1 MAEDART
8 ILSYLKDKNSKY
20 GPYTWQSVN
29 GEVTVQWLPDEKPAK
44 GWIDIKNPKG
54 VKGASG
60 FRKLM
65 KSTLPKLDIISEI
78 PAQWEWN
85 PDDVKKG
92 GIYEY
97 LGPKMKGSFTPNP
110 DMPNKAAVWDT
121 RPKSK
126 GTIMSVK
133 KNKVTQTGGKST
145 GEGRLGQGNEGTQQ
159 KLNNLIE
166 ESKRKEILDAKGYP
180 TEESIELGTKTDTKA
195 EINNLRRE
203 VATQLEAARDLN
215 GVANIEGNK
224 NILSKLRDKLKNL
237 PKEIQVSNV
246 NKLFRALR
254 KGIKISDIPLSDL
267 PSIKSENSKEVNK
280 LTDKEVRKLKA
291 TGVIDGEFTYGPI
304 LRWGKRMKKWGV
316 DLEGN
321 ARSIEGFV
329 KWLNKSYSDAQIRA
343 KLEGTRPWRGEYQAG
358 HGTSVQQGGSHSP
371 GNLAP
376 QPARK
381 IIRDLIGNL
390 DIKGKSLHTLEDL
403 QRAGVDGGTLLGAF
417 QEYMN
422 EGEKNILRFA
432 DLPMRDRSLILHGV
446 DIDGNALN
454 SEALSIA
461 ARRKLDD
468 RAGELFIKRANPD
481 LPKGRN
487 RMEKILDPAANTEIL
502 EVKRSI
508 LGGKGFQNVFTTN
521 AFKTAK
527 NILKGGAAITG
538 KTLLNVGKI
547 GAEELVVNPNVATN
561 VAQLQNRL
569 EAGENAGTVLKE
581 EGSDIAKDLYEEA
594 KGTAGILAAF
604 KLASAYAPQATAA
617 GGTALGLVGWPLA
630 AAGAWKSVDAYRKE
644 RGLRTLTDITRE
656 DVAPVW
662 NAAKDGEGQT
672 SIPGDNNIGSS
683 LQENKVSGGGLV
695 KYRTQESTEW
705 TTDLD
710 EDEEPKPEYK
720 YAPSLQLGGV

>member
-20 GPYTWQSVN
+20 GAHTWQSVN
-29 GEVTVQWLPDEKPAK
+29 GEVKVQWLPDESR
-44 GWIDIKNPKG
+44 GWIDIENPKG

-65 KSTLPKLDIISEI
+65 KSTLPKLDVISEI
-78 PAQWEWN
+78 PAKWEWN

-133 KNKVTQTGGKST
+133 KNKVTQTGGERT
-145 GEGRLGQGNEGTQQ
+145 GEGRLGQGNKGTQQ

-180 TEESIELGTKTDTKA
+180 TEDSIELGTKSDPKT

-203 VATQLEAARDLN
+203 VASQLEAARDLN
-215 GVANIEGNK
+215 GVDNIEGNK
-224 NILSKLRDKLKNL
+224 NILSKLRNKLKNL

-280 LTDKEVRKLKA
+280 LTDKEIRKWKA
-291 TGVIDGEFTYGPI
+291 TGVIDGEFTHGPI
-304 LRWGKRMKKWGV
+304 LRWGRRMTDEGKWGV
-316 DLEGN
+316 DLQGTK
-321 ARSIEGFV
+321 RSIEGFV
-329 KWLNKSYSDAQIRA
+329 KWLNKSYSDAQTRA
-343 KLEGTRPWRGEYQAG
+343 KLEGTRPWRGETHGG
-358 HGTSVQQGGSHSP
+358 HGTSVEHGGSHSP

-422 EGEKNILRFA
+422 EGAENILRFA

-481 LPKGRN
+481 LPKSRT
-487 RMEKILDPAANTEIL
+487 RMEQILDPAINTEIL

-508 LGGKGFQNVFTTN
+508 LGGKGFQNIYTAN
-521 AFKTAK
+521 AFKTARRV
-527 NILKGGAAITG
+527 IYGTTAMMGKGLI
-538 KTLLNVGKI
+538 NVGKV

-569 EAGENAGTVLKE
+569 EAGEDTGTVLKE
-581 EGSDIAKDLYEEA
+581 EGLDIAQDLYEEA

-617 GGTALGLVGWPLA
+617 GGTALGLVAWPLA
-630 AAGAWKSVDAYRKE
+630 AAGVWKSVDAYRKE
-644 RGLRTLTDITRE
+644 RGLRTLTDITKE

-662 NAAKDGEGQT
+662 NAAKEGEALT
-672 SIPGDNNIGSS
+672 SIPGDNNIGTT
-683 LQENKVSGGGLV
+683 LQEKRKIAPNMV
-695 KYRTQESTEW
+695 Q
-705 TTDLD
+705 
-710 EDEEPKPEYK
+710 DEEGNWIEVPH
-720 YAPSLQLGGV
+720 LGGV

>member
-8 ILSYLKDKNSKY
+8 ILSYLKDKNSPY

-29 GEVTVQWLPDEKPAK
+29 GEVKVQWLPDEGK
-44 GWIDIKNPKG
+44 GWIDIENPKG

-65 KSTLPKLDIISEI
+65 KSTLPKLDVISEI

-133 KNKVTQTGGKST
+133 PKPGST
-145 GEGRLGQGNEGTQQ
+145 GQGQPNNPKIQQLNEVFNEVDD
-159 KLNNLIE
+159 K
-166 ESKRKEILDAKGYP
+166 
-180 TEESIELGTKTDTKA
+180 IELGTKPNTKA
-195 EINNLRRE
+195 EVNNIRRE

-215 GVANIEGNK
+215 GIDNIEGNK
-224 NILSKLRDKLKNL
+224 NILSKLRSKLKNL

-267 PSIKSENSKEVNK
+267 PSIKSENSKEVNV
-280 LTDKEVRKLKA
+280 LTDKEIRKWKS
-291 TGVIDGEFTYGPI
+291 TGVIDGEFTHGPI
-304 LRWGKRMKKWGV
+304 LRWGKRIKKWGV

-329 KWLNKSYSDAQIRA
+329 KWLNKSYSTAQIRA
-343 KLEGTRPWRGEYQAG
+343 KLEGTRPWRGETHAG
-358 HGTSVQQGGSHSP
+358 HGTSVEDFGSHSP
-371 GNLAP
+371 SNLAP

-390 DIKGKSLHTLEDL
+390 DIKGKSLHSLEDL

-432 DLPMRDRSLILHGV
+432 DLPMSDRSLILHGV

-468 RAGELFIKRANPD
+468 RAGELFIKRANPN
-481 LPKGRN
+481 LPKGRT
-487 RMEKILDPAANTEIL
+487 RIEKIIDPAANTEIL

-508 LGGKGFQNVFTTN
+508 LGGKGFQNIFTAN

-527 NILKGGAAITG
+527 RILYGGGAITG

-617 GGTALGLVGWPLA
+617 GGTTLGLVAWPLA

-644 RGLRTLTDITRE
+644 RGLRTLTDITKE

-662 NAAKDGEGQT
+662 NAAKEGEALT
-672 SIPGDNNIGSS
+672 SIPGDNNIGTT
-683 LQENKVSGGGLV
+683 LQEKRKIAPNMV
-695 KYRTQESTEW
+695 Q
-705 TTDLD
+705 
-710 EDEEPKPEYK
+710 DEEGNWIEVPH
-720 YAPSLQLGGV
+720 LGGV